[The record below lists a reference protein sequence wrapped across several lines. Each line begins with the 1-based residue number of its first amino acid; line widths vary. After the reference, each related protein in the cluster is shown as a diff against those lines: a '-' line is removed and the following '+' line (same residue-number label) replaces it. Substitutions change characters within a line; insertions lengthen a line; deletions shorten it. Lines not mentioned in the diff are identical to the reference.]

1 MEEKN
6 FKPMENTIP
15 RLNLFTFD
23 SFRGGPEVINERKNS
38 NDSDMEEEQ
47 KDQISSL
54 AGEPSPKKS
63 NLLSVLQQPILKRF
77 STSKSPRKSAVSIL
91 EPNMLEEG
99 PKNLQRHSRKSVLNN
114 LEDFLTDFTN
124 NSNRESFD
132 KEALEKRKKDDRENL
147 YDYLQYYMKLDLEEA
162 GEKDENN
169 VGIHE
174 DEERENL
181 IKEVND
187 IPALYKQKFKAGL
200 VKECAFL
207 QVAKMNEIEKL
218 KVDYGLYPDNLPLLW
233 VRRNFL
239 LSCKLF

>member
-1 MEEKN
+1 MFEEK
-6 FKPMENTIP
+6 
-15 RLNLFTFD
+15 
-23 SFRGGPEVINERKNS
+23 
-38 NDSDMEEEQ
+38 
-47 KDQISSL
+47 
-54 AGEPSPKKS
+54 
-63 NLLSVLQQPILKRF
+63 
-77 STSKSPRKSAVSIL
+77 
-91 EPNMLEEG
+91 
-99 PKNLQRHSRKSVLNN
+99 LQRHSRKSVLNN

-124 NSNRESFD
+124 NSNRETFD

-162 GEKDENN
+162 GENDENN

-181 IKEVND
+181 IKEIND

-239 LSCKLF
+239 LSCKLL